1 MKEEEQRRRNSPKL
15 GRRQWNGGERT
26 EEDLFS
32 QQCYGE
38 KRWRRLRRR
47 RCRASSSVGAGM
59 EQVNGGASSLFL
71 GAAVKRKGQRSRG
84 RRRYCG
90 GKTRKFTPVPIFI
103 PQD

>member
-1 MKEEEQRRRNSPKL
+1 
-15 GRRQWNGGERT
+15 
-26 EEDLFS
+26 
-32 QQCYGE
+32 
-38 KRWRRLRRR
+38 
-47 RCRASSSVGAGM
+47 M

-90 GKTRKFTPVPIFI
+90 GKKRKFTPVPIFI